1 MNEEVKE
8 VKPKTGRPKGAVD
21 KVPRKKRTDVN
32 KSLSIESGDIAKI
45 TEFNTQWLNMPT
57 VDTGN
62 KQEVEE
68 RIAAYFN
75 ACITNDMRP
84 FVAGLCAALGISRT
98 TWYYWGT
105 GEKRDYQDLVERTRA
120 VMESIIEQYMLQGK
134 INPVTG
140 IFLLKNHF
148 GYTDKNEVV
157 LIPKN
162 NPLGEPLTEEA
173 KEALAKKYLDN
184 ASAFLPDGEMVS
196 DTDKTELSIRMKNME
211 KKYLTGGLDNE

>member
-1 MNEEVKE
+1 MNEETKE

-32 KSLSIESGDIAKI
+32 KSLSVESGDIAKI
-45 TEFNTQWLNMPT
+45 TAFNTQWLNMPT

-68 RIAAYFN
+68 RIEDYFT
-75 ACITNDMRP
+75 ACFTDDMRP
-84 FVAGLCAALGISRT
+84 GVAGLCAALGISRT

-105 GEKRDYQDLVERTRA
+105 GENRDYQDLVERTRA
-120 VMESIIEQYMLQGK
+120 VLESVTEQYMLQGK

-157 LIPKN
+157 LTPNN
-162 NPLGEPLTEEA
+162 NPLGEPLSEE
-173 KEALAKKYLDN
+173 KMEALKQKYLDN
-184 ASAFLPDGEMVS
+184 ASAFLPNDEDSESKYREM
-196 DTDKTELSIRMKNME
+196 EL
-211 KKYLTGGLDNE
+211 KYLEGG